1 MNGPAHQQYYR
12 VRCLLTSALILTAAF
27 AGALNAAS
35 WKDLV
40 LKSRAE
46 LTAGESSVLIPLLLD
61 ARASFFVANLRPR
74 IHEELNGR
82 Q

>member
-1 MNGPAHQQYYR
+1 MPLDIR
-12 VRCLLTSALILTAAF
+12 VNTDGCVR
-27 AGALNAAS
+27 GRLNAAS

-61 ARASFFVANLRPR
+61 ARASFFVANPRPR